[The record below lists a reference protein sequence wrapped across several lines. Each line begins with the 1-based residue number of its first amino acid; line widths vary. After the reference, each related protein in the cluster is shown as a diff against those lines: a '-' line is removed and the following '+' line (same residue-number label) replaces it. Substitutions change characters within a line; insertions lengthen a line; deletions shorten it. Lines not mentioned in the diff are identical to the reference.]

1 MNNIKIY
8 LIRWPLLVIMFINSV
23 GAQQVDPKTQ
33 FFNSIK
39 EKLTRLTKFEYS
51 EKRWSKALMSSD
63 TSTYTGKIIV
73 FDDMPKQQT
82 YRNYWVL
89 DDRNQLIYG
98 IEDDLIYYIIDDSN
112 ELGTRKV
119 EGNDPFQAL
128 RGNIRSAYY
137 NKIYL
142 SLEIDSTL
150 SNLEDYQYQKLYSG
164 HKLSKNDTSSVMGT
178 PLTYEKIMIF
188 DEDLNLAAKVDKYI
202 MEGDAQFDSTIFTIP
217 QKVSKPFPYDDYSS
231 ENMLKKHP
239 LKQFKSTPAEDRYAE
254 LKKIVGTTMDPIR
267 GISNLNT
274 KIATDSLASRYLL
287 IDFWYKSCFPCMKA
301 APVLEKIKKRYTSK
315 ELFILG
321 INTVDPPSTSLN
333 KFIKNKKIT
342 YHTIFDLEKKWA
354 NKMEVKSYP
363 TFFILDT
370 KTHKVEHIFIGYSD
384 SLENEL
390 VQKLDELLKN

>member
-8 LIRWPLLVIMFINSV
+8 SIRWPLLVIMFINSV

-142 SLEIDSTL
+142 SL
-150 SNLEDYQYQKLYSG
+150 
-164 HKLSKNDTSSVMGT
+164 
-178 PLTYEKIMIF
+178 
-188 DEDLNLAAKVDKYI
+188 
-202 MEGDAQFDSTIFTIP
+202 
-217 QKVSKPFPYDDYSS
+217 
-231 ENMLKKHP
+231 
-239 LKQFKSTPAEDRYAE
+239 
-254 LKKIVGTTMDPIR
+254 
-267 GISNLNT
+267 
-274 KIATDSLASRYLL
+274 
-287 IDFWYKSCFPCMKA
+287 
-301 APVLEKIKKRYTSK
+301 
-315 ELFILG
+315 
-321 INTVDPPSTSLN
+321 
-333 KFIKNKKIT
+333 
-342 YHTIFDLEKKWA
+342 
-354 NKMEVKSYP
+354 
-363 TFFILDT
+363 
-370 KTHKVEHIFIGYSD
+370 
-384 SLENEL
+384 
-390 VQKLDELLKN
+390 